1 LIKRLYKSGCEKQD
15 VIWLFDFIDWVMALP
30 EELEEQ
36 LWIEIQKIEEEE
48 KMEYISSV
56 ERIGI
61 KRGIQQGTMKLL
73 SRQIAR
79 RFQVSPDS
87 VHPMFAGLTTEQL
100 EELGE
105 LFVDAKSLDE
115 IRGWAKEKRLA
126 KAQ

>member
-1 LIKRLYKSGCEKQD
+1 
-15 VIWLFDFIDWVMALP
+15 M
-30 EELEEQ
+30 
-36 LWIEIQKIEEEE
+36 EIQKLEEEA
-48 KMEYISSV
+48 KMEYVTSV

-61 KRGIQQGTMKLL
+61 KKGMQQGIQQGMQQGIQQGTMKLL

-87 VHPMFAGLTTEQL
+87 VHPIFARLTTEQL

-105 LFVDAKSLDE
+105 MFVDAESLDE
-115 IRGWAKEKRLA
+115 IRVWADEKRLA

>member
-1 LIKRLYKSGCEKQD
+1 MKDSRVACKLGNPAFL
-15 VIWLFDFIDWVMALP
+15 ALP
-30 EELEEQ
+30 EELEKQ
-36 LWIEIQKIEEEE
+36 LWTEIQKIEEEE

-61 KRGIQQGTMKLL
+61 KRGIQQGIQQGTMKLL

-79 RFQVSPDS
+79 RFQVSLDS

-105 LFVDAKSLDE
+105 RFVDAESLDE